1 MRPAICS
8 FPRAILLTDFQNGWL
23 YEAGIGENRAAR
35 IVDGELVAVRVERDR
50 IGAKRGSIVDAQFTQ
65 QWVAGRSG
73 IVTLE
78 SGEQCLLQPLPKG
91 LTEGATVRVE
101 IVREALDERGGQSK
115 RAKAR
120 PAAEGSALAAG
131 SGLLDIIEVSGE
143 PVRTVQAHEPD
154 MLAALGWNEA
164 MEQAETGRIDFDG
177 GSLLVSLTPAMTV
190 IDVDGPLA
198 PFELAKR
205 AAKAVARAL
214 TRFDIGGSIGVDFPT
229 LEAKAERT
237 EVSTIFDKHMTGK
250 CERTAINGFG
260 LMQVVA
266 RRTGPS
272 VSEVMQAD
280 KVLSATLAL
289 LRQAERSEGA
299 GGMRLDVHPA
309 VAAKLS
315 DRPDWLDSLAKRT
328 GRTVSIEAKG
338 DIAIYNGQI
347 APA

>member
-1 MRPAICS
+1 MRPAICL
-8 FPRAILLTDFQNGWL
+8 FPRAILLADFQNGWL
-23 YEAGIGENRAAR
+23 YEAGIGENRALR
-35 IVDGELVAVRVERDR
+35 IADGELVAVRVERDR
-50 IGAKRGSIVDAQFTQ
+50 DGARLGSLIDAQFTE

-101 IVREALDERGGQSK
+101 IVREALDEKGGQSK

-120 PAAEGSALAAG
+120 PAADDSALETG
-131 SGLLDIIEVSGE
+131 PSLLDIVQASGG

-154 MLAALGWNEA
+154 MLAAAGWNEA
-164 MEQAETGRIDFDG
+164 MEEAETGRIDFDG

-190 IDVDGPLA
+190 IDVDGPLSSY
-198 PFELAKR
+198 ELAKR

-260 LMQVVA
+260 LMQIVA
-266 RRTGPS
+266 RKTGPS
-272 VSEVMQAD
+272 VLEVVQAD
-280 KVLSATLAL
+280 KVLSAALAL
-289 LRQAERSEGA
+289 LRQAERTHGTGA
-299 GGMRLDVHPA
+299 MRLDAHPA
-309 VAAKLS
+309 IAAKLNQS
-315 DRPDWLDSLAKRT
+315 QTWLDALSKRT
-328 GRTVSIEAKG
+328 GRTVSVEAKG
-338 DIAIYNGQI
+338 DIPITGGQVS
-347 APA
+347 

>member
-1 MRPAICS
+1 M
-8 FPRAILLTDFQNGWL
+8 TDFRNGWL
-23 YEAGIGENRAAR
+23 YEAGIGENRALRVA
-35 IVDGELVAVRVERDR
+35 DGELVAVRVERDR
-50 IGAKRGSIVDAQFTQ
+50 TGATLGSIVDAQFTE

-101 IVREALDERGGQSK
+101 IVREALDEKGGQSK

-120 PAAEGSALAAG
+120 PAAEGSALAMG
-131 SGLLDIIEVSGE
+131 PRLLDIIEASGE

-154 MLAALGWNEA
+154 RLAAFGWNEA

-198 PFELAKR
+198 PYELAKR
-205 AAKAVARAL
+205 AAKEAALAL

-237 EVSTIFDKHMTGK
+237 EVSTIFDQHMAGK

-260 LMQVVA
+260 LMQIVA
-266 RRTGPS
+266 RKTGPS
-272 VSEVMQAD
+272 VLEVMQAD
-280 KVLSATLAL
+280 KVLSATLVL
-289 LRQAERSEGA
+289 LRQAERTQGTGA
-299 GGMRLDVHPA
+299 LQLDVHPA
-309 VAAKLS
+309 VAAKLNH
-315 DRPDWLDSLAKRT
+315 RQAWLDALSKRT
-328 GRTVSIEAKG
+328 GRDVSVEAKG
-338 DIAIYNGQI
+338 DIPIAGGQVS
-347 APA
+347 